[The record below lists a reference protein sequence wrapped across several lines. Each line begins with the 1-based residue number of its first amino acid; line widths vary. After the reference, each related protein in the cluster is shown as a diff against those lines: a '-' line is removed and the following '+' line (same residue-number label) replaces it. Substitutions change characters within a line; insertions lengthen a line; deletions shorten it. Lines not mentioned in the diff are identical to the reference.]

1 MAILTVKKAFPREKK
16 VFTIPKVTVSCPVF
30 PFLRSPAPNNPPTIS
45 TTVSRTMDSAK
56 TASLSGDSGSGSG
69 SGPGSIAVSTPP
81 TVLSLTETQPTVD
94 IDQVQLQFDL
104 QGLLQQLCVQNN
116 IMYLVLASLVFRIDL
131 ERPTDVGSFLLPPGE
146 SPIVGA
152 WLDPTGAYLLV
163 QTLGKTTYHL
173 HRLYSKFKPL
183 PRFKGFGI
191 TAVAFPESPVDAVSS
206 AASEPTAEISFLVGS
221 VDGHI
226 YSAQLKVHA
235 SESKRDDRHLK
246 LLYKLS
252 GGSPV
257 SGIAFTRN
265 SLQVSVV
272 HGSSLLQWDCFDT
285 SSSELTRV
293 FRTPPQATSLP
304 LSGNALFDADGQS
317 YTYLIP
323 STNEIRSSDPETALL
338 ADKINTGGYFLSSSK
353 NSLLSTKHHYLLLN
367 SQHDALLVA
376 SKLGGSPPLVVGLSS
391 LGRDTPLGITA
402 DRTGHTYWLYTRNSI
417 HELVISNEA
426 ASVWHSYYKMGRY
439 ADALRCLEDDANQ
452 AHRALKKDIV
462 LVKQGYSLLQEGGFG
477 VDSVTEDLWQ
487 KQLKGV
493 RTLAELLEP
502 FEKVCLMLM
511 GSTIADFQGR
521 VSLANVA
528 LLVEYL
534 EVKLETAKSEK
545 SQIRT
550 AVLSSW
556 ILERLLRG
564 EVSAIEQKSQKN
576 NNHASGLFEA
586 NGGSNTALFDSS
598 SRLTSFLEKN
608 HRILDAPTVYQ
619 LMTSVHSPDHLIA
632 FAELIADHKFL
643 LNYYIDLENWTGAS
657 NTLISLYKRDV
668 EAACEAA
675 YFKATVLLVNS
686 PKTTTEIWLQLSE
699 LDPERLIPAILAYNK
714 NNRSIPLPENHSLH
728 YLLRLVYDKGVRS
741 RLINNCFLSLLIT
754 YPLDNNDKQA
764 ARHRTR
770 QITKL
775 LHQLKDGKLIYDA
788 DFVLRLCLRHEQFH
802 PAILVLINDF
812 ELYEQ
817 ALKLALAHELTELA
831 EFVLKKF
838 DESVLGGDKSGD
850 LVYRGST
857 EEESA
862 NVGKIRL
869 EEESYSARKKLWMLF
884 AEYLI
889 HGVCEG
895 KKFSILNTVGESPK
909 PDEEKVLKNGTTEKD
924 TVKEAVKDI
933 TLGLLESMTSKP
945 EERPPQLASGDLN
958 RTLRYLLNFSY
969 TNNSSL
975 NVLTLKDLLPL
986 FPESIMINNFKDEIV
1001 QSLNQYNTRIGQLS
1015 LEMHELTNIA
1025 AQLKAQI
1032 HEFATTP
1039 SKGRV
1044 YTVIEP
1050 GEPCRICRRILL
1062 DRNFVCFPNCHHNFH
1077 KDCLVRY
1084 YLQLKGDYR
1093 FKKIFQTFKRNATLA
1108 SRVELDEI
1116 MLSECVLCNDGNIN
1130 TIDINLVDDKE
1141 RLEMAEWEL

>member
-1 MAILTVKKAFPREKK
+1 
-16 VFTIPKVTVSCPVF
+16 
-30 PFLRSPAPNNPPTIS
+30 
-45 TTVSRTMDSAK
+45 MDSAK
-56 TASLSGDSGSGSG
+56 TASLSGDSGSG

-116 IMYLVLASLVFRIDL
+116 IMYLVLASQVFRIDL
-131 ERPTDVGSFLLPPGE
+131 DRPTEVGSFLLPPGE

-152 WLDPTGAYLLV
+152 WLDPTGVYLLV

-173 HRLYSKFKPL
+173 HKLYTKFKPL
-183 PRFKGFGI
+183 PRFKGLGI
-191 TAVAFPESPVDAVSS
+191 TVVAFPDSALQDHHTAGSESI
-206 AASEPTAEISFLVGS
+206 AETSFLVGS

-226 YSAQLKVHA
+226 YSAQLKVHT
-235 SESKRDDRHLK
+235 SDSKRDDRHLK
-246 LLYKLS
+246 LLYKVA

-257 SGIAFTRN
+257 LGIAFTRN
-265 SLQVSVV
+265 GLQVSVV
-272 HGSSLLQWDCFDT
+272 HGNSLLQWDCFDANP
-285 SSSELTRV
+285 SELARV
-293 FRTPPQATSLP
+293 FRTSPQTSSLP
-304 LSGNALFDADGQS
+304 HSGNALFDADGQN
-317 YTYLIP
+317 YTYLVP

-338 ADKINTGGYFLSSSK
+338 ADKLNTGGYFLSSSK

-376 SKLGGSPPLVVGLSS
+376 SKLGGSLPLVVGLSS
-391 LGRDTPLGITA
+391 LGRDSPIGVTA
-402 DRTGHTYWLYTRNSI
+402 DRAGRTYWLYTRNSI

-439 ADALRCLEDDANQ
+439 SDALRCLEDDANQ

-477 VDSVTEDLWQ
+477 VESVTEDLWQ
-487 KQLKGV
+487 RQLKGV

-511 GSTIADFQGR
+511 GGTIS
-521 VSLANVA
+521 SLQDRISQANDA

-534 EVKLETAKSEK
+534 DVKLEAAKSEK
-545 SQIRT
+545 SPIRT
-550 AVLSSW
+550 TVLSSW

-564 EVSAIEQKSQKN
+564 EISVEEHKN
-576 NNHASGLFEA
+576 QPNNHGPELHGSSDTNIAILDPSGK
-586 NGGSNTALFDSS
+586 
-598 SRLTSFLEKN
+598 LTSFLKRN

-619 LMTSVHSPDHLIA
+619 LMTSVHSPKRLIS

-643 LNYYIDLENWTGAS
+643 LNYYIEFENWTGALS
-657 NTLISLYKRDV
+657 TLISLYKRDV
-668 EAACEAA
+668 EAACQAA
-675 YFKATVLLVNS
+675 YLKATVLLVNS
-686 PKTTTEIWLQLSE
+686 PKATTDIWLQLSE
-699 LDPERLIPAILAYNK
+699 LEPDRLIPAILAYNK
-714 NNRSIPLPENHSLH
+714 NNRSIPLQENHSLH
-728 YLLRLVYDKGVRS
+728 FLLRLVYDKGVRS

-754 YPLDNNDKQA
+754 YPPFNNDKQA
-764 ARHRTR
+764 ERHRTR

-775 LHQLKDGKLIYDA
+775 LHQLKDGKLLYDA
-788 DFVLRLCLRHEQFH
+788 DFVLRLCLRNQQFH

-812 ELYEQ
+812 ELHEQ

-838 DESVLGGDKSGD
+838 DESVLGGNKSGD
-850 LVYRGST
+850 LVYRAST
-857 EEESA
+857 EEDSA

-889 HGVCEG
+889 QGVCQG
-895 KKFSILNTVGESPK
+895 KKYTILNSFGEDPRATK
-909 PDEEKVLKNGTTEKD
+909 EEVEQNGTSTIKEKG
-924 TVKEAVKDI
+924 KGAIQDI
-933 TLGLLESMTSKP
+933 TLGLVESMTSKP
-945 EERPPQLASGDLN
+945 TESIPQLVSGDLN
-958 RTLRYLLNFSY
+958 RTLKYLLNFSY

-1032 HEFATTP
+1032 HEFATTA

-1044 YTVIEP
+1044 YSVIEP
-1050 GEPCRICRRILL
+1050 GEPCRICRRLLL

-1093 FKKIFQTFKRNATLA
+1093 FKKIFQTFKRNASLA

-1116 MLSECVLCNDGNIN
+1116 MLSECVLCNEGNIN
-1130 TIDINLVDDKE
+1130 TVDSNLVDDKE
-1141 RLEMAEWEL
+1141 RLEMAEWQL